1 MDKKLKELQ
10 MALGGQ
16 LPGSLASSHLR
27 IMAAELAHESAMQFG
42 ERFDEDFLANLTRE
56 MYKGAN
62 YYMYKLIVL
71 LTALVFTITSTL
83 LLESELR
90 SHLTGRNRRRTAP
103 GIHSKANLFQE
114 VEPDVTAV
122 KREIGRAHV

>member
-1 MDKKLKELQ
+1 MHVFHFISSSRVAHTDIYNKIISLVDKKLKELQ

-56 MYKGAN
+56 MYKGA
-62 YYMYKLIVL
+62 I
-71 LTALVFTITSTL
+71 SC
-83 LLESELR
+83 
-90 SHLTGRNRRRTAP
+90 
-103 GIHSKANLFQE
+103 
-114 VEPDVTAV
+114 
-122 KREIGRAHV
+122 